1 MKTIVQLQAE
11 LRAAAEQVEA
21 LSQELAQFQPSD
33 NKKGLDFTHIQAIGK
48 RYPVEKHA
56 LTGVDADFQRQ
67 YLTLLAAPLLLE
79 SQEPENGWLFLQRI
93 ICGAGCDI
101 PLADLQADAATITD
115 QQLDVFS
122 AAVIEHGLADAL
134 MLDEMLLYLAC
145 RGGEAMKDW
154 LAALAELL
162 GRTLTQVQ
170 ELAQLAGFIATENK
184 DGLADFTNRELS
196 IPIERFNFYIYPILK
211 NYARNNGK
219 IFSYWGDGCTPITE
233 EQFRSIPSN
242 VSCVV
247 IRNAIFAHRTLEL
260 NKGGCDLLM
269 EDCIVRDIDNRT
281 YQHPCVKINLTGN
294 VMIRRCRF
302 ENLNSCDYYAIWIG
316 TSKSFVL
323 ENVSFRG
330 ISSTRSYG
338 ETLKFAHCQ
347 MRTVVMENIRSTE
360 KWYNGDG
367 GTASEDCYYKNC
379 TGKTNSLPAGLREKT
394 GD

>member
-56 LTGVDADFQRQ
+56 LTGADADFQRQ
-67 YLTLLAAPLLLE
+67 YLTLLTAPLLLE

-101 PLADLQADAATITD
+101 PLVDLQADAATITD
-115 QQLDVFS
+115 QQLDAFS

-211 NYARNNGK
+211 NYTRNNGK
-219 IFSYWGDGCTPITE
+219 IFSYWGDGCTPIAE
-233 EQFRSIPSN
+233 EQFHSIPSN

-247 IRNAIFAHRTLEL
+247 IRNAIFAHCTLEL
-260 NKGGCDLLM
+260 NIGRRDLLM
-269 EDCIVRDIDNRT
+269 EDCVVRDIDNRS
-281 YQHPCVKINLTGN
+281 YEHPCFKTDSMGN
-294 VMIRRCRF
+294 VVIRRCRF
-302 ENLNSCDYYAIWIG
+302 ENLYSNDYTVHIHNAR
-316 TSKSFVL
+316 TFAL
-323 ENVSFRG
+323 ENIYLYNIQSTA
-330 ISSTRSYG
+330 SSGY
-338 ETLKFAHCQ
+338 TLYFGHCQ
-347 MRTVVMENIRSTE
+347 MNTVVMENIRSSSY
-360 KWYNGDG
+360 WYYGDG
-367 GTASEDCYYKNC
+367 GTASEDCYYRNC
-379 TGKTNSLPAGLREKT
+379 TGKTSSLPAGLKRKE
-394 GD
+394 GN